1 MALVF
6 FSYSH
11 ADEDLRN
18 RLEVHLAM
26 LMRQGV
32 ITVWHDRRLPP
43 GDEIDR
49 GISGQLEKADLI
61 LLVVSPDFLASRYC
75 YDVEM
80 ARALERHRAGEARVL
95 PVILRPCDWK
105 NAPFGSLMATPI
117 DGKPI
122 TKFAD
127 YDDAFLEVTNA
138 IKAAVG
144 SGKPQARQ
152 THEVSPTLPMEKPL
166 TESPVRSSNLRIRK
180 NFTEADKDKF
190 LDETFEYMA
199 KFFENSLGELTIRNS
214 DLETSFKRIDAT
226 EFTAVVYR
234 NGAAASRCR
243 IWLGGR
249 LSLDGIAYSPGGTTG
264 RGSFIESLNVYED
277 EEGLFI
283 KPFMAMNRLVEKCAR
298 LTSEGASEY
307 YWSIFIEPL
316 QR

>member
-26 LMRQGV
+26 LKRQGV

-43 GDEIDR
+43 GDEIDQ
-49 GISGQLEKADLI
+49 GISEQLESADLI
-61 LLVVSPDFLASRYC
+61 LLLVSPDFLASRYC
-75 YDVEM
+75 YDIEM
-80 ARALERHRAGEARVL
+80 RRALERHQAGDARVL

-105 NAPFGSLMATPI
+105 SAPFGSLMATPT

-138 IKAAVG
+138 IKSAIA
-144 SGKPQARQ
+144 SGKPR
-152 THEVSPTLPMEKPL
+152 THRTRKVLPP
-166 TESPVRSSNLRIRK
+166 SPVHEPLVGIIRSSNLRVRK
-180 NFTEADKDKF
+180 TFTDADKDRF
-190 LDETFEYMA
+190 LDETFEYMTR
-199 KFFENSLGELTIRNS
+199 FFENSLKELTMRNP
-214 DLETSFKRIDAT
+214 DLQTSFKRIDAT

-234 NGAAASRCR
+234 NGTTASCCR

-264 RGSFIESLNVYED
+264 RGSFIESLNVDED
-277 EEGLFI
+277 EEGLCI
-283 KPFMAMNRLVEKCAR
+283 KPLLAVNRLGEKSSR

-307 YWSIFIEPL
+307 YWAIFIEPL

>member
-26 LMRQGV
+26 LERQGV
-32 ITVWHDRRLPP
+32 ITIWHDRRLPP
-43 GDEIDR
+43 GDEFDH
-49 GISGQLEKADLI
+49 GISEQLEIADLI
-61 LLVVSPDFLASRYC
+61 LLLVSPDFLASRYC

-80 ARALERHRAGEARVL
+80 ARALQRHRAGEARVL

-105 NAPFGSLMATPI
+105 STPFGSLLATPT

-122 TKFAD
+122 TKFTD
-127 YDDAFLEVTNA
+127 YDDALLEVTNA
-138 IKAAVG
+138 IKSAIA
-144 SGKPQARQ
+144 SGKPRTHPTHHVLPTARNEPRIK
-152 THEVSPTLPMEKPL
+152 TI
-166 TESPVRSSNLRIRK
+166 RSSNLRVRK
-180 NFTEADKDKF
+180 TFTDADKDRF
-190 LDETFEYMA
+190 LDEAFEYMA
-199 KFFENSLGELTIRNS
+199 NFFENSLGELTARNP

-226 EFTAVVYR
+226 EFAVVVYR
-234 NGAAASRCR
+234 SGTAASRCT

-249 LSLDGIAYSPGGTTG
+249 LSFDGIAYSPGNTMG
-264 RGSFIESLNVYED
+264 RGSLTESLNVDED

-283 KPFMAMNRLVEKCAR
+283 KPLMAMNRCVERSSR
-298 LTSEGASEY
+298 LTCEGASEY
-307 YWSIFIEPL
+307 YWSMFIEPL